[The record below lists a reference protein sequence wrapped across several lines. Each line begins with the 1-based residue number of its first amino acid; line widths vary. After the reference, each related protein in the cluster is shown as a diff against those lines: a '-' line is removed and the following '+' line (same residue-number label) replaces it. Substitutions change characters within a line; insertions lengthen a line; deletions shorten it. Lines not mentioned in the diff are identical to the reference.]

1 MVSTQHLDDAGL
13 AAAVAVSSLGE
24 VAVGEVV
31 DVADVTKG
39 NAVAVLAH
47 DLGTVVVGVCVQAAG
62 AQGQAVV
69 RIIHHAQE
77 AVDALGIHQQ
87 TGQAEDIPRG
97 IILMDSHFDAALMA
111 GGHQCFQEVLQVFP
125 QLFLGDRGV
134 SLEQLVQLCHALRL
148 PAGEGHV
155 ILLSE
160 GHEVVADDLDT
171 ELGQIADAL
180 LVVLDVL
187 VAGGQADLDVIV
199 DVDRLDHVH
208 VEAVSVDLIG
218 YLLDLVDLPDLAG
231 HLVVQRPDDA
241 GHAGDLLDVAQADGI
256 VALAIPAP
264 THFHRHRKILLFYIF
279 CFAFSAQPCAALLYL
294 YSSISVAFFQW
305 SLCRFLMFLLVYFRQ
320 KEQKSVGHHPPDG
333 FLHDSKC
340 RFQRF
345 SFCRMDGASTSLKY
359 SKVSNSRMAEPVR

>member
-1 MVSTQHLDDAGL
+1 
-13 AAAVAVSSLGE
+13 
-24 VAVGEVV
+24 
-31 DVADVTKG
+31 
-39 NAVAVLAH
+39 
-47 DLGTVVVGVCVQAAG
+47 
-62 AQGQAVV
+62 
-69 RIIHHAQE
+69 
-77 AVDALGIHQQ
+77 
-87 TGQAEDIPRG
+87 
-97 IILMDSHFDAALMA
+97 MA

-160 GHEVVADDLDT
+160 GHDVLSHSLVIALDLILLIEQCSGAVAHGVEQIGTGPVEHRHEVVADDLDT

-218 YLLDLVDLPDLAG
+218 YLLNLVDLPDLAG

-241 GHAGDLLDVAQADGI
+241 GHAGDLLDVAQADRI

>member
-1 MVSTQHLDDAGL
+1 
-13 AAAVAVSSLGE
+13 
-24 VAVGEVV
+24 
-31 DVADVTKG
+31 
-39 NAVAVLAH
+39 
-47 DLGTVVVGVCVQAAG
+47 
-62 AQGQAVV
+62 
-69 RIIHHAQE
+69 
-77 AVDALGIHQQ
+77 
-87 TGQAEDIPRG
+87 
-97 IILMDSHFDAALMA
+97 MDSHFDAALMA

-160 GHEVVADDLDT
+160 GHDVLSHSLVIALDLILLIEQCSGAVAHGVEQIGTGPVEHRHEVVADDLDT

-208 VEAVSVDLIG
+208 VKAVGVDLIG
-218 YLLDLVDLPDLAG
+218 YLLDLVDFPDLAG

-294 YSSISVAFFQW
+294 YSSISVVFFQW

-333 FLHDSKC
+333 FSHDSKC